1 MKQVTNEML
10 AAALD
15 VYAAKANLVVSKG
28 ENGEFTLMPG
38 DVIASAKNGKLNV
51 TAPDAGL
58 MQAVSAGI
66 REILMEMAEE
76 GPRSSIPAVR
86 APGKITSRSQAG
98 SVPGSALEAVRE
110 CQSTEKAT
118 YSTGGKRMA
127 ASAKTN
133 IAALME
139 AGGSLEILSMT
150 CQIDFIEYK
159 VRAHL
164 GEQYVDSSMAFH
176 RMQYLAKKAWDWIPK
191 YAVADP
197 TLIIGTDDNLLPIF
211 KEGAVIKCRITD
223 DGNSLLVPLPAPVA
237 MFKELAREWQSA
249 GRVCETKAYN
259 RASDMILR
267 QSFQGREEIAE
278 EQSEVD
284 AINISREVKT

>member
-1 MKQVTNEML
+1 MARELRKQWV
-10 AAALD
+10 ADAVKA
-15 VYAAKANLVVSKG
+15 YAAKTGKTTMLNDSGDIIL
-28 ENGEFTLMPG
+28 LPG
-38 DVIASAKNGKLNV
+38 DIIVKCESGKLECSDV
-51 TAPDAGL
+51 DTKFAL
-58 MQAVSAGI
+58 S
-66 REILMEMAEE
+66 EILMEMPQE
-76 GPRSSIPAVR
+76 PTKSPNLPAK
-86 APGKITSRSQAG
+86 ANGHITSRSQAG
-98 SVPGSALEAVRE
+98 NVLGSALDAVRG
-110 CQSTEKAT
+110 CQATEKAT

-150 CQIDFIEYK
+150 CQMDFIEYK

-197 TLIIGTDDNLLPIF
+197 TLITGTDDNLLPIF

-267 QSFQGREEIAE
+267 QSFQGREEMAE

-284 AINISREVKT
+284 AITISKEGKA